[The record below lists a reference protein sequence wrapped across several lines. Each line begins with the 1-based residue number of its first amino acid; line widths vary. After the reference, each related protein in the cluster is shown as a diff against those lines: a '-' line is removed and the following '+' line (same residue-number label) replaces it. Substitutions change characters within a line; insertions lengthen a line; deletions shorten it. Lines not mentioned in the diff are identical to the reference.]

1 MKTTKKIAGH
11 VVALALTVIGLCAA
25 TGCGVVQPYERG
37 KLAHPTM
44 NDAVSAG
51 PAAEHVYAVH
61 EGATGGGSVAESGCG
76 CN

>member
-1 MKTTKKIAGH
+1 MK
-11 VVALALTVIGLCAA
+11 VVFAFVVLALAA
-25 TGCGVVQPYERG
+25 GCTHVAPYERG
-37 KLAHPTM
+37 KLANPTM

-61 EGATGGGSVAESGCG
+61 EGAVGGGSIGASGCG